1 MIQYG
6 FHPAPKP
13 AKSKRVKLTQR
24 QKGDISQQVDKQLK
38 ARSHGLCE
46 LCDNALATER
56 AHLIGR
62 KHINHKTRVTDL
74 LHLCTKCHDWLDET
88 PEGIRARKCMAMLV
102 HNTSEKF
109 PEIPGTSEKHTEPK
123 GSVRDG

>member
-1 MIQYG
+1 MHDFLPYSKAQQTQ
-6 FHPAPKP
+6 
-13 AKSKRVKLTQR
+13 SKRVKLTQR
-24 QKGDISQQVDKQLK
+24 EKGDISTKVDKQLK

-74 LHLCTKCHDWLDET
+74 LHLCTACHDWLDET
-88 PEGIRARKCMAMLV
+88 PEGIRARRAMAMLV
-102 HNTSEKF
+102 KSAKE
-109 PEIPGTSEKHTEPK
+109 
-123 GSVRDG
+123 

>member
-24 QKGDISQQVDKQLK
+24 QKGDISQQVDKLLK

-74 LHLCTKCHDWLDET
+74 LHLCMACHDWLDET
-88 PEGIRARKCMAMLV
+88 PEGIRARKAMATLV
-102 HNTSEKF
+102 KSAKE
-109 PEIPGTSEKHTEPK
+109 
-123 GSVRDG
+123 